1 MKMKIVADS
10 CCDINSQIMEKT
22 HVRLVP
28 LTILIE
34 DRSFRDDENL
44 DTNDLLVTMKNSM
57 DPPKTACPSP
67 QDFIDQY
74 KGEESVFVVTLSS
87 ALSGTYKSAMTA
99 KNIFLEEVG
108 DKFIHVFDSFSASV
122 GETLI
127 SLKIAELIKKG
138 LQETEIVDKV
148 NSYIGGMRTLFTLE
162 TLDNLVKTG
171 RISPL
176 VAKVSSILSVRPI
189 MEGTR
194 EGEIKAYEKVIGAKR
209 AFKRFVEVIGEQ
221 GVDLEEKILGIAH
234 CNALDKALAFK
245 DEVLKKYNFKDIV
258 IVKTA
263 GISTVYANAGGL
275 IIAF

>member
-10 CCDINSQIMEKT
+10 CCDTNDKVVEKT
-22 HVRLVP
+22 NVKIVP
-28 LTILIE
+28 LTIQIE
-34 DRSFRDDENL
+34 ERPYRDDEDL
-44 DTNDLLVTMKNSM
+44 DTNDLLLAMKNS
-57 DPPKTACPSP
+57 PEAPKTACPSP
-67 QDFIDQY
+67 QDFIDQFM
-74 KGEESVFVVTLSS
+74 GEESVFVVTLSS

-99 KNIFLEEVG
+99 KNIFLEEFG
-108 DKFIHVFDSFSASV
+108 DKVIHVFDSFSASV

-127 SLKIAELIKKG
+127 SLKIAELIQKG
-138 LQETEIVDKV
+138 LKETEIVDKV
-148 NSYIGGMRTLFTLE
+148 NSYIGGMKTFFTLK

-189 MEGTR
+189 MEGTS
-194 EGEIKAYEKVIGAKR
+194 EGEIKTYEKVIGAKR
-209 AFKRFVEVIGEQ
+209 AFKRFVEIIGEQ
-221 GVDLEEKILGIAH
+221 GLYLDDRVLGIAH

-245 DEVLKKYNFKDIV
+245 EEVIKKYSFKDIV

-263 GISTVYANAGGL
+263 GISTVYANEGGL